1 ATSLSVPGTK
11 VRDAAGLRS
20 TWFTVGLLAL
30 TPPQPVAPVTYGT
43 KIVLASV
50 VRGLQG
56 VTLEQ
61 KPFGGTWQTVT
72 TVGAGSAQLSATP
85 ASTTD
90 YRLATTSVASGAIR
104 IKVMPAVALTAATAT
119 GVSG

>member
-20 TWFTVGLLAL
+20 TWFNVGLLAL

-61 KPFGGTWQTVT
+61 RPFGGSWQAVQA
-72 TVGAGSAQLSATP
+72 VAGGAVQLAATP
-85 ASTTD
+85 TITTD
-90 YRLATTSVASGAIR
+90 YRLSTASVASGSIR
-104 IKVMPAVALTAATAT
+104 IKVMPAVGITA
-119 GVSG
+119 